1 MSDQNKG
8 PIYGVD
14 LPAELPL
21 GENGWTQAVPRRDEL
36 EQVRKKVGDRTVAA
50 LEIALRHCASMSQQL
65 LESTKKITPSLL
77 TCCWLGRDSTCLHV
91 CTAVLTSS
99 AFPTAWHAANHAQKR
114 RVRNELRRTVPALQ
128 RGVRR

>member
-1 MSDQNKG
+1 MNDQNKG

-65 LESTKKITPSLL
+65 LESTKNYSVAFDLL
-77 TCCWLGRDSTCLHV
+77 LARSGFDLSPCMHCGANVICIPDGLACCEPCAEKAG
-91 CTAVLTSS
+91 A
-99 AFPTAWHAANHAQKR
+99 
-114 RVRNELRRTVPALQ
+114 
-128 RGVRR
+128 